1 MCNMYI
7 YFLNICLCSEML
19 SWKLPY
25 SESDSFFLY
34 SSHKDQ
40 CYFYGTKL
48 LAKETRNPEPA
59 LFGSELED
67 GIKLMLRLFEPTWK
81 LKENTNVRSNVQV
94 FLSVQKLWG
103 YQTHKER
110 IYDCYCM
117 ELLSDYWTR
126 VQFLNKRGHKG

>member
-1 MCNMYI
+1 MVPNY
-7 YFLNICLCSEML
+7 LQKKPQTQNLHCL
-19 SWKLPY
+19 
-25 SESDSFFLY
+25 
-34 SSHKDQ
+34 
-40 CYFYGTKL
+40 G
-48 LAKETRNPEPA
+48 
-59 LFGSELED
+59 GELED

-81 LKENTNVRSNVQV
+81 LKENTNVHCSVQV